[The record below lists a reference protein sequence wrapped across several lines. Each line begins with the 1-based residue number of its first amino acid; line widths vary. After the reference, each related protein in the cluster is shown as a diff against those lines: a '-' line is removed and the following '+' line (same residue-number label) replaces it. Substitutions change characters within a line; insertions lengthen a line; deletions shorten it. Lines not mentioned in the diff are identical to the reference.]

1 MRSNSLQIDSLRVKS
16 PELYKGMQ
24 DMLLSVNNAINAKI
38 SGTKTTRVIPVEVA
52 EAVVEEAVVEEAND
66 LSFLDD
72 IDGVLDLSF
81 LDDIDNLV

>member
-1 MRSNSLQIDSLRVKS
+1 
-16 PELYKGMQ
+16 MQ

-38 SGTKTTRVIPVEVA
+38 NGTKTARVIPVEVA
-52 EAVVEEAVVEEAND
+52 EAVVAEAVKEEAED